1 MVRYGLAANL
11 AISVFTL
18 KRRLHA
24 LNQLLA
30 VYNIPIKVG
39 A

>member
-1 MVRYGLAANL
+1 M
-11 AISVFTL
+11 FTL

-30 VYNIPIKVG
+30 VYNIPIKMG